1 MRSPA
6 SERLKGQKGFGT
18 VHTPLGGRWG
28 HTPRTLSAALG
39 RRRPNPEAK
48 NKGDALALAAG
59 GRPGAVAS
67 PAPRG
72 PRRRAP
78 HPCRPAPSA
87 PRNGGRATKWQPRQA
102 KSERRR
108 RNKRR
113 RGPLPPRSTPM
124 PSRASPGWPSGRPF
138 LGTGAPSRPT
148 LSPRPSLAAPAAS
161 RVCKRGGAFVLPN
174 VPHCRRLSLKGT
186 KTERTERRT
195 ADGGPLLAQDASRAG
210 AGREQPF
217 PRVSTP
223 AALALGHQS
232 EDRKGESKDIPPNG
246 EIKEMG

>member
-6 SERLKGQKGFGT
+6 SERLRGQKGFGT

-67 PAPRG
+67 PAPRR

-113 RGPLPPRSTPM
+113 RGPLPPAARQCPPGLPRGGRPGD
-124 PSRASPGWPSGRPF
+124 PSWAPAHLRAPRCRPGLPSPRRPLLESANEAAPLCFQTCPTAGGSHLRVQKPRELSVAQQTGDPCSPRTLPGLARGGSSPF
-138 LGTGAPSRPT
+138 LG
-148 LSPRPSLAAPAAS
+148 SPHPQL
-161 RVCKRGGAFVLPN
+161 
-174 VPHCRRLSLKGT
+174 
-186 KTERTERRT
+186 
-195 ADGGPLLAQDASRAG
+195 
-210 AGREQPF
+210 
-217 PRVSTP
+217 
-223 AALALGHQS
+223 
-232 EDRKGESKDIPPNG
+232 
-246 EIKEMG
+246 